1 MIEVMLQV
9 HMTEAE
15 AARDFHAVL
24 ERVREGAEVVI
35 EQDRRP
41 VAVIRTTAVK
51 GRLLSECIAL
61 AEARGSTV
69 TPDEGLH
76 ARRGRRDCK
85 PQRAMESAVLGV
97 IIDSSVAIDAERDH
111 LDVAGFLRRI
121 AGTLGEREGALCAVT
136 VAELAHGIYRARHSG
151 AARPAAPVP

>member
-1 MIEVMLQV
+1 MIEAMVQV

-41 VAVIRTTAVK
+41 VAVIRMPADV
-51 GRLLSECIAL
+51 RLLSECIAL

-69 TPDEGLH
+69 TLDEGFVKDVEEGI
-76 ARRGRRDCK
+76 AGRRE
-85 PQRAMESAVLGV
+85 PWNPPSWE
-97 IIDSSVAIDAERDH
+97 
-111 LDVAGFLRRI
+111 
-121 AGTLGEREGALCAVT
+121 
-136 VAELAHGIYRARHSG
+136 
-151 AARPAAPVP
+151 

>member
-35 EQDRRP
+35 EQDMRP
-41 VAVIRTTAVK
+41 VAVIRTPAAG

-61 AEARGSTV
+61 AEARGSAV
-69 TPDEGLH
+69 TLDEGFI
-76 ARRGRRDCK
+76 RDV
-85 PQRAMESAVLGV
+85 EEG
-97 IIDSSVAIDAERDH
+97 
-111 LDVAGFLRRI
+111 I
-121 AGTLGEREGALCAVT
+121 ASRSQPWNPPPWE
-136 VAELAHGIYRARHSG
+136 
-151 AARPAAPVP
+151 